1 MSSKES
7 LECIC
12 NICDH
17 DCGPY
22 IHYDKSRCVFYGV
35 IRKDLDQLE
44 EYRKI
49 EEEIGIDLIT
59 LFEALKNGIFVAY
72 DSSFGMANK
81 PKIKITK
88 DTATGICYRNKKWYI
103 QEDETLIK
111 DYGKTWSLDKN
122 FNERGIRK

>member
-17 DCGPY
+17 DCCPY
-22 IHYDKSRCVFYGV
+22 IHYDKSRCVFYGL
-35 IRKDLDQLE
+35 IKQDLDQLE

-59 LFEALKNGIFVAY
+59 LFKALKDGIYINEDGSVY
-72 DSSFGMANK
+72 KDC
-81 PKIKITK
+81 IKSIEHWS
-88 DTATGICYRNKKWYI
+88 DGWGFISNDDCI
-103 QEDETLIK
+103 EVLFK
-111 DYGKTWSLDKN
+111 DYGKTWALTEEELENEHKN
-122 FNERGIRK
+122 I